1 LAIATVWAIMQG
13 VPPQTAPRLTAM
25 LLMPR
30 AFDELTGTL
39 THLRAQTIRSQIQV
53 VIVTRRGREP
63 EVDRRQLDGFAA
75 IDIVAVD
82 AMPTVASGFAAGVR
96 YATADV
102 VALVEDHVFVEPDWA
117 ARVCEAFGEGC
128 AAVAPLMLNANPATA
143 TSWMNFVVCFTE
155 AVTTVEATEVEYG
168 PGHNTAYRRSVLEQY
183 EGELQRLI
191 QTERNFHYRLR
202 ADGHVLRAEPRA
214 RLRHTNISIPYE
226 ALRQGFLGGVMFAK
240 YRAARMSMVER
251 VARTLLAPLVPL
263 VRLSRLARAHW
274 PARRAVGVPAAG
286 WLLVPA
292 GLVAHAAG
300 EAVGY
305 WPIVRNVESK
315 YEFFELHRI
324 ACVRPEERRLMTS
337 GAGDW
342 GQSPACPGDCPPRVA
357 R

>member
-1 LAIATVWAIMQG
+1 VYA
-13 VPPQTAPRLTAM
+13 PQSAPRLTAM

-30 AFDELTGTL
+30 GFDELTGAL

-53 VIVTRRGREP
+53 VLVARRGRER
-63 EVDRRQLDGFAA
+63 EVDPRKFDGFAA
-75 IDIVAVD
+75 LDVVAVD
-82 AMPTVASGFAAGVR
+82 AMPTVASAYAAGMR
-96 YATADV
+96 HATAEV
-102 VALVEDHVFVEPDWA
+102 VALVEDHVFVDPDWA
-117 ARVCEAFGEGC
+117 ARVCEAFSEGRA

-143 TSWMNFVVCFTE
+143 TSWMNFLVCFTE
-155 AVTTVEATEVEYG
+155 AATTVEAGDVEYG

-183 EGELQRLI
+183 EGELQRLL

-226 ALRQGFLGGVMFAK
+226 ALRQGFLGGVMFAR
-240 YRAARMSMVER
+240 YRAAKMPMVER
-251 VARTLLAPLVPL
+251 VARTVLAPLVPL
-263 VRLSRLARAHW
+263 VRLFRLVRAHW
-274 PARRAVGVPAAG
+274 RMPAGDGAPISG

-292 GLVAHAAG
+292 GLLAHAVG

-324 ACVRPEERRLMTS
+324 ACVRPEERALMTGG
-337 GAGDW
+337 GAGRR
-342 GQSPACPGDCPPRVA
+342 QQAAVRASVA
-357 R
+357 FR

>member
-1 LAIATVWAIMQG
+1 
-13 VPPQTAPRLTAM
+13 M

-30 AFDELTGTL
+30 GFDELRGAL

-53 VIVTRRGREP
+53 VIVPRREREP
-63 EVDRRQLDGFAA
+63 EIDRRQLDGFAA
-75 IDIVAVD
+75 FDIVPVD
-82 AMPTVASGFAAGVR
+82 DMPTVASGFAVGVR

-117 ARVCEAFGEGC
+117 ARVCEAFSEGC

-143 TSWMNFVVCFTE
+143 TSWMNFVVCFTD
-155 AVTTVEATEVEYG
+155 AVTTVEAREVEYG
-168 PGHNTAYRRSVLEQY
+168 PGHNTAYRRSVLAQY
-183 EGELQRLI
+183 GGELQRLI

-240 YRAARMSMVER
+240 YRSAKMSTAER
-251 VARTLLAPLVPL
+251 VARTVLAPLVPL
-263 VRLSRLARAHW
+263 VRLWRLVRAHW
-274 PARRAVGVPAAG
+274 PMRRAVGVPATG

-292 GLVAHAAG
+292 GLMAHAAG
-300 EAVGY
+300 EVVGY

-337 GAGDW
+337 A
-342 GQSPACPGDCPPRVA
+342 PLLPT
-357 R
+357 

>member
-1 LAIATVWAIMQG
+1 
-13 VPPQTAPRLTAM
+13 M

-30 AFDELTGTL
+30 GFDELTGAL
-39 THLRAQTIRSQIQV
+39 AHLRAQTIRSQIQV
-53 VIVTRRGREP
+53 VIVARRGREP
-63 EVDRRQLDGFAA
+63 EVDPRQFEGFAA
-75 IDIVAVD
+75 FHVAAVD
-82 AMPTVASGFAAGVR
+82 TMPTVASGFAAGVR
-96 YATADV
+96 HATADI

-117 ARVCEAFGEGC
+117 ARVCEAFSEGC

-143 TSWMNFVVCFTE
+143 TSWMNFLVCFTE
-155 AVTTVEATEVEYG
+155 AITTVEARDVEYG
-168 PGHNTAYRRSVLEQY
+168 PGHNTVYRRSVLEQY
-183 EGELQRLI
+183 KGELQRLI

-240 YRAARMSMVER
+240 YRAAKMSMVER
-251 VARTLLAPLVPL
+251 VARTGLAPLVPL
-263 VRLSRLARAHW
+263 VRLLRLVRAHGRL
-274 PARRAVGVPAAG
+274 PEGVGVPILG

-292 GLVAHAAG
+292 GLLAHAAG

-324 ACVRPEERRLMTS
+324 ACVQPEERALMT
-337 GAGDW
+337 AGKA
-342 GQSPACPGDCPPRVA
+342 GRQHLAAVRTSVA
-357 R
+357 FR

>member
-1 LAIATVWAIMQG
+1 MQTV
-13 VPPQTAPRLTAM
+13 PRLTAM

-30 AFDELTGTL
+30 GFDELTGAVM
-39 THLRAQTIRSQIQV
+39 HLRAQTIRPQIQV
-53 VIVTRRGREP
+53 VIVARRGREA
-63 EVDRRQLDGFAA
+63 EIDQRQFDGFAA
-75 IDIVAVD
+75 FDLVIVD
-82 AMPTVASGFAAGVR
+82 AIPTVASGFAAGVR
-96 YATADV
+96 QATADV
-102 VALVEDHVFVEPDWA
+102 VALVEDHVFVEPEWA
-117 ARVCEAFGEGC
+117 VRVCDAFSGGC

-143 TSWMNFVVCFTE
+143 TSWMNFLVCFTD
-155 AVTTVEATEVEYG
+155 AVTTVEAREVAYG
-168 PGHNTAYRRSVLEQY
+168 PGHNTAYRRSVLDQY
-183 EGELQRLI
+183 RNELSKLM

-214 RLRHTNISIPYE
+214 RLWHTNISIPHE

-240 YRAARMSMVER
+240 YRRASMSMAER
-251 VARTLLAPLVPL
+251 VARTVLAPLVPM
-263 VRLSRLARAHW
+263 VRFSRLALAHW
-274 PARRAVGVPAAG
+274 PMRRMVRAPALS

-337 GAGDW
+337 A
-342 GQSPACPGDCPPRVA
+342 PVLPT
-357 R
+357 

>member
-1 LAIATVWAIMQG
+1 MSAA
-13 VPPQTAPRLTAM
+13 QTAPRLTAI

-30 AFDELTGTL
+30 GFDELTGAVA
-39 THLRAQTIRSQIQV
+39 HLRAQTICSQIQV
-53 VIVTRRGREP
+53 VIVARRGREC
-63 EVDRRQLDGFAA
+63 EVDPRQFDGFAA
-75 IDIVAVD
+75 LDVVAVD

-96 YATADV
+96 HVTADV

-117 ARVCEAFGEGC
+117 ARVCDAFGEGC

-143 TSWMNFVVCFTE
+143 TSWMNFIVCFTE
-155 AVTTVEATEVEYG
+155 AVTTVEAREVEYG

-202 ADGHVLRAEPRA
+202 ADGHVLGAEPRA

-240 YRAARMSMVER
+240 YRAAKMSMVER
-251 VARTLLAPLVPL
+251 VARTVLAPLVPL
-263 VRLSRLARAHW
+263 VRLFRLVRAHGRMAEGGGA
-274 PARRAVGVPAAG
+274 PISG

-324 ACVRPEERRLMTS
+324 ACVRPEERALMT
-337 GAGDW
+337 GGDAGR
-342 GQSPACPGDCPPRVA
+342 QHEATVRTSVA
-357 R
+357 FR